1 MTGKPPIAIQAAQA
15 LTASLAFA
23 GLLLLAAVARGVI
36 LLLSPD
42 SRAVFEQTTGGDANS
57 AAYSVILGYGV
68 PIVVFM
74 LLYGVVALRITRGRR
89 WTWVLGMLLAIT
101 GVVLCYTTVSKL
113 LSFVGL
119 ALGAFQLVLAVLLLA
134 SLRYFWSATAAP
146 VFEPDSASEEDSLE
160 APSVEAEPSS

>member
-23 GLLLLAAVARGVI
+23 GLLLLAAVGRGVI

-42 SRAVFEQTTGGDANS
+42 SRAVFEQTTGGGANG

-74 LLYGVVALRITRGRR
+74 LLYGVVALRITR
-89 WTWVLGMLLAIT
+89 
-101 GVVLCYTTVSKL
+101 VVAGPGCW
-113 LSFVGL
+113 GCC
-119 ALGAFQLVLAVLLLA
+119 
-134 SLRYFWSATAAP
+134 
-146 VFEPDSASEEDSLE
+146 
-160 APSVEAEPSS
+160 